1 MAKVARKIKTK
12 KGLRLKIVNPDA
24 AGIDVSDGEMQVC
37 VPEDRD
43 GENNRR
49 FGSFTCDL
57 HEICAWLKAC
67 RITTVAMEA
76 TGVYWLNIFLILQD
90 EGFDVVL
97 AAPQLRHGEAQLPAR
112 QRCPP
117 HPQPDAPPLN
127 AHHRRRP

>member
-49 FGSFTCDL
+49 FDSFTCDL
-57 HEICAWLKAC
+57 REICAWLKAC
-67 RITTVAMEA
+67 RITTVAMES
-76 TGVYWLNIFLILQD
+76 TGVYWLNIFLMLQQ
-90 EGFDVVL
+90 EGFDVV
-97 AAPQLRHGEAQLPAR
+97 PAR

>member
-1 MAKVARKIKTK
+1 MAKVARKIKTR

-24 AGIDVSDGEMQVC
+24 AGIDIADGEMQVC

-49 FGSFTCDL
+49 FDSFTCDL
-57 HEICAWLKAC
+57 REICAWQKAC

-76 TGVYWLNIFLILQD
+76 TGVYWLNIFLMLQE

-97 AAPQLRHGEAQLPAR
+97 ANPLQVKNMMDEKTDEA
-112 QRCPP
+112 
-117 HPQPDAPPLN
+117 DAEW
-127 AHHRRRP
+127 